1 MIIRVT
7 ARGDPDASPL
17 CCTFER
23 GGDAEAVFAASVGS
37 VAALVERGRRVN
49 INQALL
55 LLAARAVESLS
66 GGEAQARRDVSDVL
80 SPDQVMIGVPE
91 MTRKVTIEI
100 EAGRDIVLME
110 MRAPIT
116 LGPPSC

>member
-7 ARGDPDASPL
+7 ALGDPDAATL

-23 GGDAEAVFAASVGS
+23 GGDAEAVFTASVRN
-37 VAALVERGRRVN
+37 VAMLLERGRRVN

-55 LLAARAVESLS
+55 LLAARATESLAC
-66 GGEAQARRDVSDVL
+66 GDVQMRRDVSGML

-100 EAGRDIVLME
+100 ETGSGTVLTEVHSPIVASL
-110 MRAPIT
+110 
-116 LGPPSC
+116 PSC

>member
-7 ARGDPDASPL
+7 ALGDPDAASL

-23 GGDAEAVFAASVGS
+23 GGDAEEVFAASVNS
-37 VAALVERGRRVN
+37 VAALLERGRRIN

-55 LLAARAVESLS
+55 LLAARAAESLS
-66 GGEAQARRDVSDVL
+66 SGKARARRDVYSML

-91 MTRKVTIEI
+91 MTRKVTMDIET
-100 EAGRDIVLME
+100 GRGMVLLE
-110 MRAPIT
+110 VHAPIAAN
-116 LGPPSC
+116 PPSC